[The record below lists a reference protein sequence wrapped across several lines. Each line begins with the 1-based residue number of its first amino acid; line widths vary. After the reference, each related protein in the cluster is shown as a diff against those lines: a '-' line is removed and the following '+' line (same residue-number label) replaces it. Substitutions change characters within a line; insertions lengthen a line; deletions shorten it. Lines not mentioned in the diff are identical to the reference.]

1 MSNLVFH
8 DSDEY
13 INTYDIFDQV
23 KPDVGVGVGTAKG
36 IKYARLFSAAPD
48 LLAACQELTQAM
60 VDYQME
66 VDDEFTHPPY
76 KHTKMMERARAA
88 LALAGVTP

>member
-48 LLAACQELTQAM
+48 LLAALKLLLNAYENPSPLTDGSKGQ
-60 VDYQME
+60 QMRYCR
-66 VDDEFTHPPY
+66 D
-76 KHTKMMERARAA
+76 KARAA
-88 LALAGVTP
+88 IALAGVTP